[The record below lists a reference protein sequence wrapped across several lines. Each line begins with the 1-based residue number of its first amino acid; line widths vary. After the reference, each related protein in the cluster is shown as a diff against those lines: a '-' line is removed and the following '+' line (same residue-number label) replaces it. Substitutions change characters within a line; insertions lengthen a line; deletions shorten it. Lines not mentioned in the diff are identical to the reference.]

1 MLINKTNKQKKI
13 LQNESEASVANVL
26 GGNGGKAFDRS
37 INKQNMFREGSCILL
52 HLIVSPF

>member
-1 MLINKTNKQKKI
+1 MNKTKKKI
-13 LQNESEASVANVL
+13 LQNESEATVAIYWEE
-26 GGNGGKAFDRS
+26 NGGKAFDRS